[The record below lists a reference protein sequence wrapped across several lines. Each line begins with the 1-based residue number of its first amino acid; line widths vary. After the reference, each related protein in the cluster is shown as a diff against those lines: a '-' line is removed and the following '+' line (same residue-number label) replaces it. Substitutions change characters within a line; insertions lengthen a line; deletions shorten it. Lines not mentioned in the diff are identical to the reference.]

1 MNCYRYLEEE
11 YVNSFLEEGKL
22 RLSSL
27 EKFKKYKDK
36 ERGDKT
42 EGRSMVIDYSKGT
55 ISFSQA
61 KANAYILCGSSELN
75 PSIAE
80 ALQRNSCLEIK
91 SIHDFAL
98 RIGMKIGALAYAFSK
113 CFYENKERFL
123 LEEKG
128 FLPTGRQ
135 GNGRSFRL
143 HFLRKDVEEHPNM
156 SEIQYLEEFFIKSKN
171 YSHQK
176 ELRIIWLLDNKVQI
190 EESYD
195 VVCPEAAYY
204 CRKINIPYNNTKV

>member
-27 EKFKKYKDK
+27 ERFKKYKDK

-42 EGRSMVIDYSKGT
+42 EGRSMVVDYSKGT

-61 KANAYILCGSSELN
+61 KANAYILCGSIELN

-98 RIGMKIGALAYAFSK
+98 RIGMKIGALAYAFSR
-113 CFYENKERFL
+113 CFYEGKERFL
-123 LEEKG
+123 HEEWESSVAEI
-128 FLPTGRQ
+128 Q
-135 GNGRSFRL
+135 GNRRSFRL
-143 HFLRKDVEEHPNM
+143 HFLRKNMEEQLNTPGL
-156 SEIQYLEEFFIKSKN
+156 QYLEEFFIKPKN

-176 ELRIIWLLDNKVQI
+176 ELRIIWLLDSGTQVK
-190 EESYD
+190 ESFD

-204 CRKINIPYNNTKV
+204 CRKVNIPYNNPKA